1 MYLKLIIN
9 NWKSQ
14 PSKFLLMFSALSLGL
29 ILMTLLS
36 GLNAGLKSFF
46 LNEGQQEKILRELS
60 VQPTGTKLELNLAN
74 LLPKPKLTPET
85 VEKIKAIPEVEEVLP
100 TNTVSGISSVQIGIL
115 GQWFQTDALLY
126 GAPYQLLELPTESNY
141 GEKDWQSLDEPYPAV
156 VSSKLI
162 DLYNFSFA
170 NANNLP
176 QITEENFLGTEVIIL
191 LNESTFFATQSAE
204 VVKLRAKIIGFS
216 PNVKL
221 IGLTLPEAVIN
232 RLNQK
237 YLQQNNQYYLDAVV
251 HVHSPEQLSLVQR
264 KLQEMGLQVKTAEQ
278 SLKTLESI
286 FQVTDLSLNFFFLIM
301 MIMAGLLISST
312 FLAKIAERGKEIAI
326 LKTLGFTGNRV
337 GLLYLTE
344 ASLVG
349 FFSSIFG
356 VTVGLLLAIPLNA
369 ILSNS
374 IKILLNKPENF
385 FVFTPTLILSLIIFS
400 VVISCL
406 FAYLPAKKAAKLDP
420 VKLLTK

>member
-1 MYLKLIIN
+1 MYLKLITN

-46 LNEGQQEKILRELS
+46 LNKGQQEKILRELR
-60 VQPTGTKLELNLAN
+60 VQPAGNKLELNLAN

-85 VEKIKAIPEVEEVLP
+85 VQQIRQIPEVEEVLP
-100 TNTVSGISSVQIGIL
+100 TNTISGISSVQIGLL

-126 GAPYQLLELPTESNY
+126 GAPFELLDLPADNRYGRDEWENTE
-141 GEKDWQSLDEPYPAV
+141 EPYPAV

-176 QITEENFLGTEVIIL
+176 QITEENFLGTEVVIL
-191 LNESTFFATQSAE
+191 LNQSTFFATQSGE
-204 VVKLRAKIIGFS
+204 VIKLRAKIIGFS
-216 PNVKL
+216 PNTKL
-221 IGLTLPEAVIN
+221 IGLTLPEKVIN
-232 RLNQK
+232 QLNQK
-237 YLQQNNQYYLDAVV
+237 YLQQNNRYYLDATV
-251 HVHSPEQLSLVQR
+251 HVRSPEQLSIVQG
-264 KLQEMGLQVKTAEQ
+264 KLQQMGLQVSTAEQ

-312 FLAKIAERGKEIAI
+312 FLAKIAERSKDIAI

-337 GLLYLTE
+337 GMLYLTE
-344 ASLVG
+344 AALIG
-349 FFSSIFG
+349 FFSSTFG
-356 VTVGLLLAIPLNA
+356 IGIGLILAIPINNL
-369 ILSNS
+369 LSNS
-374 IKILLNKPENF
+374 IKILINKPESF
-385 FVFTPTLILSLIIFS
+385 FVFSPSLIFS
-400 VVISCL
+400 LIGFAILIACL
-406 FAYLPAKKAAKLDP
+406 FAYLPAKKASKLDP